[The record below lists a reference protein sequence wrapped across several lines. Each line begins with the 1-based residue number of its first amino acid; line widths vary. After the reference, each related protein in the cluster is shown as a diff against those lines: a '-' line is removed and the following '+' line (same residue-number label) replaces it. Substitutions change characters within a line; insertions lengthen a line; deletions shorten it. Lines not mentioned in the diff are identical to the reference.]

1 MMADERKDNLSKDDD
16 EINNA
21 PDNRDANIKTANQLY
36 DDSDFDEESAG
47 INQDEKKQEVSDDTP
62 VEKHYF
68 ERLFKANS
76 QKEAAVAVNY
86 GSNWMITFT
95 DLVALMLTFFVLL
108 YSMSV
113 MEEKKWRNL
122 VDSLSDSLQIEKLV
136 LEPKPSKSLT
146 MEPVDFV
153 PGEDLDYLSS
163 LISEKIKDDPQLS
176 KAILT
181 RIEDRLVISLPGDLL
196 FLPGQV
202 KPLDE
207 AEAVLIRLGRVLRFI
222 DNKVEIAGHA
232 DPSVQRTEGT
242 FSSNWPLS
250 LARADYVAGLLEKSG
265 YKSTI
270 LSRGYGDS
278 RYDKIT
284 DKLSETLK
292 NSLARRVDI
301 VVHLYAGENG

>member
-1 MMADERKDNLSKDDD
+1 MPEKSNKNRNKNRVKNKRVAGGGKARSAD
-16 EINNA
+16 
-21 PDNRDANIKTANQLY
+21 QLY
-36 DDSDFDEESAG
+36 AESQDDLEHEQDVPEEKE
-47 INQDEKKQEVSDDTP
+47 NKEV
-62 VEKHYF
+62 VIEQHYF
-68 ERLFKANS
+68 ERLFKVS
-76 QKEAAVAVNY
+76 SKKETVVAVNY

-122 VDSLSDSLQIEKLV
+122 VDSLSVNLKIEKV
-136 LEPKPSKSLT
+136 VVEPKPSKSLT

-153 PGEDLDYLSS
+153 PGEDLDYLST
-163 LISEKIKDDPQLS
+163 LISEKIKDDPELS

-181 RIEDRLVISLPGDLL
+181 RLEDRLVISLPGDLL
-196 FLPGQV
+196 FLPGEV

-207 AEAVLIRLGRVLRFI
+207 AEVLLLRLGRVLSFI
-222 DNKVEIAGHA
+222 DNKIEIAGHA
-232 DPSVQRTEGT
+232 DPSAPPNDGA

-250 LARADYVAGLLEKSG
+250 LARANYVAGLIEKSG

-284 DKLSETLK
+284 DRLSETLK